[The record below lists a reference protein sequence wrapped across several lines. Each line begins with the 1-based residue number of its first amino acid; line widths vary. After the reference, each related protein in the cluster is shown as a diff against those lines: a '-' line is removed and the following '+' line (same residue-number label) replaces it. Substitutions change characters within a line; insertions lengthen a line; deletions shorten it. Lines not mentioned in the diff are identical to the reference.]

1 MSTYRYP
8 PWTYLPANIFLWQF
22 ASVPFDGGYQGMHR
36 SAHFSVAVSLYC
48 LLALAGCRGGGSRPV
63 APEGVVAVSSSTVVP
78 LPTSAVLTIVPSAV
92 LPTVEEP
99 VVSSS
104 VPSAS
109 LLPTSALLVE
119 DQPDLASAAFDH
131 DNFEATSPD
140 SKAAVEFIRALIA
153 SNQSRAAALTDEHS
167 VRLIEDWGASLGSM
181 PDARIIEAVVLS
193 TASGRSVLAI
203 SIASPISADG
213 LVSEPIAYLVEL
225 SESADETWLVTG
237 MTFA

>member
-1 MSTYRYP
+1 VDLP
-8 PWTYLPANIFLWQF
+8 PANIFLWQF
-22 ASVPFDGGYQGMHR
+22 ASVRFDGGYQGMHR
-36 SAHFSVAVSLYC
+36 SAHFFVAVSLFC

-63 APEGVVAVSSSTVVP
+63 APAGVVATSPSIVVP
-78 LPTSAVLTIVPSAV
+78 GSTSTVLTIVRSTA
-92 LPTVEEP
+92 LPTAMEP

-104 VPSAS
+104 VLSAS

-153 SNQSRAAALTDEHS
+153 SNQSRAAALID
-167 VRLIEDWGASLGSM
+167 VRSLALIDDWGGSLGSM
-181 PDARIIEAVVLS
+181 PNARVIDAVVLS
-193 TASGRSVLAI
+193 TASDRSIVAV
-203 SIASPISADG
+203 SIASPMSADG
-213 LVSEPIAYLVEL
+213 LVSEPVAYLVEL
-225 SESADETWLVTG
+225 SESADGDWLVTG